1 MLKGLGMMFDDVS
14 FLSQLVRDSME
25 LQAEEAIS
33 QREYRE

>member
-1 MLKGLGMMFDDVS
+1 MLKGLGMMFGDVS

-25 LQAEEAIS
+25 LQTEEAIS

>member
-1 MLKGLGMMFDDVS
+1 MFGDVS

-25 LQAEEAIS
+25 LQTEEAIS